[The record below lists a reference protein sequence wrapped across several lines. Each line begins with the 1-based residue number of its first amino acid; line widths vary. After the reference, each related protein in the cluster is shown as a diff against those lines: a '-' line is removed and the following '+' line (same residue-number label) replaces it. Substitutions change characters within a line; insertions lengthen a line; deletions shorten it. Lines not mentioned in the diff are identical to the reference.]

1 MTAHLTRIKSRLSIH
16 AHRKV
21 RGMLEGEYAA
31 IHAGRGID
39 FNDLREYVRG
49 DDVKDIDWKA
59 SARSRQ
65 LLVKRY
71 VAERKHTVQLC
82 VSTGR
87 SMAALAALPE
97 GGAARTPVSKRE
109 LAVFVAGVTGFLAV
123 QHGDVV
129 GLVHGN
135 AERQHV
141 ARPGSGEL
149 HLERLLAT
157 VHDAIRPDGPPGD
170 LTALLRHVVRTIR
183 RRTILVVITDE
194 PAVTEEQAMLLRRL
208 TAQHE
213 VLLLS
218 IGDLDPT
225 TPALAGRRLLDVDAG
240 AEVPAWLRRDA
251 ELHRQLGSLVADQAL
266 EMRRRLEQLGIVE
279 EQVRDLD
286 GAVTTIYRMLERHR
300 HARRR

>member
-21 RGMLEGEYAA
+21 RGLLEGEYAA

-71 VAERKHTVQLC
+71 VAERKHTVLLC

-87 SMAALAALPE
+87 SMAALAGL
-97 GGAARTPVSKRE
+97 GADSAAPTSKRE
-109 LAVFVAGVTGFLAV
+109 LAVFVAGVTGYLAV

-129 GLVHGN
+129 GLVHGD
-135 AERQHV
+135 ADRQHV
-141 ARPGSGEL
+141 SRPGSGEL
-149 HLERLLAT
+149 HLERLLGT
-157 VHDAIRPDGPPGD
+157 VHEAITPEGPPGD
-170 LTALLRHVVRTIR
+170 LTALLRHVVRTVR
-183 RRTILVVITDE
+183 RRTILLVVTDE

-213 VLLLS
+213 VLILTL
-218 IGDLDPT
+218 GDLDPT
-225 TPALAGRRLLDVDAG
+225 TPVMAGRRLLDVDAG
-240 AEVPAWLRRDA
+240 VEVPPWLRRDA
-251 ELHRQLGSLVADQAL
+251 RLHRELATLVADEAQH
-266 EMRRRLEQLGIVE
+266 MRRRLDQLGIVQ

-286 GAVTTIYRMLERHR
+286 GAVIAIFRLLERHR

>member
-1 MTAHLTRIKSRLSIH
+1 MTAHLTRIKSRLAIH

-21 RGMLEGEYAA
+21 RGLLEGEYAA

-71 VAERKHTVQLC
+71 VAERKHTVLLC

-87 SMAALAALPE
+87 SMAALADPAMT
-97 GGAARTPVSKRE
+97 AKRD
-109 LAVFVAGVTGFLAV
+109 LAVFVAGVTGYLAV

-129 GLVHGN
+129 GLVHGD

-141 ARPGSGEL
+141 SRPGSGEL
-149 HLERLLAT
+149 HLERLLTTAY
-157 VHDAIRPDGPPGD
+157 DAIRPDAARAD
-170 LTALLRHVVRTIR
+170 LAALLRHIVRTIR
-183 RRTILVVITDE
+183 RRTILLVVSD
-194 PAVTEEQAMLLRRL
+194 EEQISEDLVFLLRRL
-208 TAQHE
+208 AAQHE
-213 VLLLS
+213 VLFLS
-218 IGDLDPT
+218 VGDLDPT
-225 TPALAGRRLLDVDAG
+225 APALAGRRLLDVDAG
-240 AEVPAWLRRDA
+240 AEVPDWLRRDPQLRR
-251 ELHRQLGSLVADQAL
+251 ELATLMTDRAQ
-266 EMRRRLEQLGIVE
+266 EMRRRLDQLGIAHERVA
-279 EQVRDLD
+279 DLD
-286 GAVTTIYRMLERHR
+286 DALTAVFRLLERHR